1 VDAEC
6 CFLAI
11 PDALTDGGAR
21 RDWLLGVD
29 AETLF
34 SHEPPTP
41 RIFSSFGPRI
51 RDRFQSRQA
60 RQIVSR
66 QKFGLRLRPR
76 SCRPV
81 VEKVDEVADGFENG
95 THSLELQIYG
105 FLWVDYMRTCFAA
118 ALLCYKICL
127 CRVQSLTCERAL
139 CGPCIH
145 FERPAGTWERR
156 LQRRNDPKAFSVEN
170 DVNLLQSSSS
180 SVLQRVV
187 FRRSGFL
194 GRRRTSFSAKKKGP
208 RINPKSRY
216 SESLYRM
223 GHNGSLYVLRSA
235 RVVK

>member
-1 VDAEC
+1 MDAEC

-145 FERPAGTWERR
+145 FERPAGTWER

-180 SVLQRVV
+180 SVY
-187 FRRSGFL
+187 RRGWSSGDIWIPTIHL
-194 GRRRTSFSAKKKGP
+194 RHLPTYLPTFSSRLSKKNQP
-208 RINPKSRY
+208 TYLVKSSY
-216 SESLYRM
+216 FQ
-223 GHNGSLYVLRSA
+223 
-235 RVVK
+235 